1 MYSGIKFTNN
11 ASTQLTQTLLATDTV
26 LYVGTN
32 GASIFPKLDT
42 TDDYFLLTLFDVDKN
57 REVVKCTSRTDD
69 SCTVVRAQEGTTAK
83 TFHAGTLVEL
93 RLTADSITKVAED
106 ASVTKPHASTDP
118 AAYGQATAQVYSHA
132 KLTDN
137 FELGTQAINGVI
149 CTPYALQQAVA
160 RLTSVAGTQLI
171 TSSTTYIVPETG
183 TYTVTCVG
191 GGGNGGRGGNG
202 SARWD
207 AYSQTC
213 ITGCEDNS
221 VYSEAHSGG
230 GGGGGGAGQVITR
243 QLSLTKGT
251 SIPII
256 VGGVSG
262 TTTFGTHITALGG
275 GAGGNGGN
283 ARTGDGCST
292 GNRGSA
298 GAVGVSY
305 GTTSTAGTAGYSS
318 VNVFC
323 SNLSGNPG
331 FVSVSGSSGGFSGK
345 SLDGVYGNGGDGG
358 QGGGANSSF
367 YSGPTG
373 YSGTSGASGT
383 QGCVKITMK
392 LGS

>member
-57 REVVKCTSRTDD
+57 REVVKCTARTDD

-118 AAYGQATAQVYSHA
+118 AAYGQATAQVYSHV

-149 CTPYALQQAVA
+149 CTPYALQQAAA
-160 RLTSVAGTQLI
+160 RLTSVAGTHLI
-171 TSSTTYIVPETG
+171 TSSTTYVVPETG
-183 TYTVTCVG
+183 TYTITCVG
-191 GGGNGGRGGNG
+191 GGGMGGTGGRGSEG
-202 SARWD
+202 
-207 AYSQTC
+207 AYHP
-213 ITGCEDNS
+213 CEYCNM
-221 VYSEAHSGG
+221 VWYLWSGG
-230 GGGGGGAGQVITR
+230 GAGGGGAGQTR
-243 QLSLTKGT
+243 TLTVKLTKGT
-251 SIPII
+251 SIPIV
-256 VGGVSG
+256 VGGSGGNTSFGSYLTALAGGSGSNGGNAYGCGCSCGNTNDYNSGGPGGGGSGGYSYGSLAVGGASG
-262 TTTFGTHITALGG
+262 TGG
-275 GAGGNGGN
+275 GQSYSYYNGGVGGNGG
-283 ARTGDGCST
+283 
-292 GNRGSA
+292 
-298 GAVGVSY
+298 VSQE
-305 GTTSTAGTAGYSS
+305 GT
-318 VNVFC
+318 
-323 SNLSGNPG
+323 
-331 FVSVSGSSGGFSGK
+331 
-345 SLDGVYGNGGDGG
+345 YGNGGKGG
-358 QGGGANSSF
+358 NGQLAYNPQAGCDTHYGPINAGA
-367 YSGPTG
+367 TG
-373 YSGTSGASGT
+373 V

>member
-118 AAYGQATAQVYSHA
+118 AAYGQATAQLYSHV

-137 FELGTQAINGVI
+137 FELGTQAINGII
-149 CTPYALQQAVA
+149 CTPYALQQAA
-160 RLTSVAGTQLI
+160 SRLTSVAGTHLI
-171 TSSTTYIVPETG
+171 TSSTTYVVPETG
-183 TYTVTCVG
+183 TYTIMCVG
-191 GGGNGGRGGNG
+191 GGGMGGTGGRGSEG
-202 SARWD
+202 
-207 AYSQTC
+207 AYQP
-213 ITGCEDNS
+213 CEYCNTEW
-221 VYSEAHSGG
+221 YLWSGG
-230 GGGGGGAGQVITR
+230 GAGGGGAGQTR
-243 QLSLTKGT
+243 TLTVKLTKGT
-251 SIPII
+251 SIPVI
-256 VGGVSG
+256 VGGSGGNTSFGSYLTALAGGPGNNGGNAYGCGCNCGNMNDYNSGGPGGGGAGGYSYGSLSIGGASG
-262 TTTFGTHITALGG
+262 TGGGQSYSYYNG
-275 GAGGNGGN
+275 GAGGNGG
-283 ARTGDGCST
+283 
-292 GNRGSA
+292 
-298 GAVGVSY
+298 VSQE
-305 GTTSTAGTAGYSS
+305 GT
-318 VNVFC
+318 
-323 SNLSGNPG
+323 
-331 FVSVSGSSGGFSGK
+331 
-345 SLDGVYGNGGDGG
+345 YGNGGKGG
-358 QGGGANSSF
+358 NGQLAYNPRAGCDPH
-367 YSGPTG
+367 YGPINV
-373 YSGTSGASGT
+373 GASGV

>member
-32 GASIFPKLDT
+32 SASIFPKLDT

-69 SCTVVRAQEGTTAK
+69 SCTVVRAQEGTTAR
-83 TFHAGTLVEL
+83 TFQAGTLVEL

-106 ASVTKPHASTDP
+106 ASVTKPHASTVASD
-118 AAYGQATAQVYSHA
+118 YGQATAQVYGHV
-132 KLTDN
+132 KVTDN
-137 FELGTQAINGVI
+137 FELGTQAISGII
-149 CTPYALQQAVA
+149 CSPYALKQAVT
-160 RLTSVAGTQLI
+160 RLTGVAGTTLI
-171 TSSTTYIVPETG
+171 TSSVTYVVPETG

-191 GGGNGGRGGNG
+191 GGGNGGKGGNG

-213 ITGCEDNS
+213 IIGCEDHS

-230 GGGGGGAGQVITR
+230 SGGGGGAGQVITR

-262 TTTFGTHITALGG
+262 TTTFGTHITAFGG
-275 GAGGNGGN
+275 GAGGNGGD
-283 ARTGDGCST
+283 ARAGDGCST
-292 GNRGSA
+292 GNHGGA
-298 GAVGVSY
+298 GALGVSY
-305 GTTSTAGTAGYSS
+305 GTASTAGVSGSS
-318 VNVFC
+318 SINVFC

-331 FVSVSGSSGGFSGK
+331 FVSVSGASGGFSGK

-358 QGGGANSSF
+358 LGGGANSSF
-367 YSGPTG
+367 YSGPAG
-373 YSGTSGASGT
+373 YSGTYGTSGT